1 MALPKNPRQLMINI
15 MYLVLTALLALNVS
29 AEIFNA
35 FNVVNKGL
43 ERSNDIL
50 EKSNNKIPAQVKKL
64 AKKNPDE
71 LQKYADRVDNVSQTS
86 EDFVDYVETLW
97 DSLVEASGGYVTDEQ
112 GHKKL
117 KNKKDK
123 GATTR
128 ILVDE
133 GKGEV
138 LKQRIMETHDEFLS
152 FVDSAEQD
160 EFKNQIALDVDDKTW
175 REAKNKEN
183 WADFNFRQMPIGAV
197 KPMFTKYINDAKS
210 SESAILNYYLE
221 KTGGD
226 DIVFDKFEVVSAADQ
241 SYVIAGERYNTEIF
255 LSASSK
261 NVEDLS
267 VKVNG
272 RELPVE
278 DGVAEYST
286 AATSTG
292 KKSYTAEISF
302 VNPVTKEETK
312 IEREFTYEVGRRS
325 VTVSADKM
333 NVFYIGVDNPIT
345 VSAAGVSSNKINV
358 SGSGGGIS
366 LKDLDGSNYI
376 VNVTTPGKTTVTVS
390 GGGLEPSPFEFR
402 VKRIPDPV
410 PKLSGKRG
418 GGIANGVFRAQ
429 LGLIADLEDFDF
441 EARCNIQGFTLV
453 RVAKRQDPESVI
465 NGGGRFNAQ
474 AQALVNKA
482 TPGDRYFFEEIKARC
497 PGDKA
502 GRNVGSMSFT
512 IR

>member
-1 MALPKNPRQLMINI
+1 MALPKNPRQIMINI

-35 FNVVNKGL
+35 FKVVNKGL

-50 EKSNNKIPAQVKKL
+50 QDNNEKIPEQVKQL
-64 AKKNPDE
+64 ATKNPDE
-71 LQKYADRVDNVSQTS
+71 LQKYADRVDEVTETS
-86 EDFVDYVETLW
+86 KEFTQYVESVW
-97 DSLVEASGGYVTDEQ
+97 DSLVEASGGLKDDGSGE
-112 GHKKL
+112 L

-133 GKGEV
+133 GTGEK
-138 LKQRIMETHDEFLS
+138 LKQKIMETHDKFLT
-152 FVDSAEQD
+152 FLDSAEQEQYQD
-160 EFKNQIALDVDDKTW
+160 QIALDVDDKSW
-175 REAKNKEN
+175 REAKNKAN

-197 KPMFTKYINDAKS
+197 EPMFTKYINDAKS
-210 SESAILNYYLE
+210 SESAVLNYYMN
-221 KTGGD
+221 KVGGK
-226 DIVFDKFEVVSAADQ
+226 DIVFDEFTVVSSPDQ
-241 SYVIAGERYNTEIF
+241 SYVIAGETYRSQITLGAY
-255 LSASSK
+255 SK

-267 VKVNG
+267 VAVNG
-272 RELPVE
+272 QELQVE
-278 DGVAEYST
+278 DGEAIYE
-286 AATSTG
+286 APARATG
-292 KKSYTAEISF
+292 KKTYTAKISF
-302 VNPVTKEETK
+302 RNPVDKTMTEV
-312 IEREFTYEVGRRS
+312 EREFEYEVGRRS

-345 VSAAGVSSNKINV
+345 VSAAGVSSNELRV

-366 LKDLDGSNYI
+366 LNNIDGSNYV
-376 VNVTTPGKTTVTVS
+376 VNVSTPGTATVTVG
-390 GGGLEPSPFEFR
+390 GGGLSPSPFEFR

-410 PKLSGKRG
+410 PKLSGQRG
-418 GGIANGVFRAQ
+418 GGIANGVFKAQ

-474 AQALVNKA
+474 AQSLVNKA
-482 TPGDRYFFEEIKARC
+482 TPGDRYFFEEIKAKC
-497 PGDKA
+497 PGDAA

>member
-1 MALPKNPRQLMINI
+1 MALPKNPRQIMINI

-35 FNVVNKGL
+35 FKVVNSGL
-43 ERSNDIL
+43 ERSNEIL
-50 EKSNNKIPAQVKKL
+50 DQTNAGIPANVKKL
-64 AKKNPDE
+64 AAKDPDN
-71 LQKYADRVDNVSQTS
+71 LQIYADRVDDVTALSKEFTT
-86 EDFVDYVETLW
+86 YVETIW
-97 DSLVEASGGYVTDEQ
+97 DSLVVASGGYKVDEA
-112 GHKKL
+112 GHEKL

-133 GKGEV
+133 GKGEE
-138 LKQRIMETHDEFLS
+138 LKQKIQETHDKFLA
-152 FVDSAEQD
+152 FLDSADQVNNRD
-160 EFKNQIALDVDDKTW
+160 LIALDVDDETW
-175 REAKNKEN
+175 REAKNKAN

-197 KPMFTKYINDAKS
+197 EPMFTKYINDAKS
-210 SESAILNYYLE
+210 SESAVLNYYLN
-221 KTGGD
+221 KTGGED
-226 DIVFDKFEVVSAADQ
+226 VIFDEFTVVSAPEK
-241 SYVIAGERYNTEIF
+241 SYVIAGETFSTDIF
-255 LSASSK
+255 LSAFSK
-261 NVEDLS
+261 NVEDLT

-272 RELPVE
+272 RTVPTE
-278 DGVAEYST
+278 GGIAEWSVP
-286 AATSTG
+286 ATTTG
-292 KKSYTAEISF
+292 KKTYTAEISF
-302 VNPVTKEETK
+302 VNPVTKDTTSAENTFE
-312 IEREFTYEVGRRS
+312 YEVGRRS
-325 VTVSADKM
+325 VSVSADKM

-345 VSAAGVSSNKINV
+345 VSAAGVSSNAMNV
-358 SGSGGGIS
+358 NGTGGGIA
-366 LKDLDGSNYI
+366 LNHVDGGDY
-376 VNVTTPGKTTVTVS
+376 VVTVKQPGTTTITVS

-410 PKLSGKRG
+410 PKLSGQRG

-441 EARCNIQGFTLV
+441 EARCDIQGFTLV

-474 AQALVNKA
+474 AQSLVNKA
-482 TPGDRYFFEEIKARC
+482 APGDRYFFEEIKARC
-497 PGDKA
+497 PGDVA